1 MILKQ
6 WEYKIVSGPLSVK
19 ELNTF
24 GLAEWELCAVLGTP
38 LTYFFKRGRA

>member
-6 WEYKIVSGPLSVK
+6 WEYKIVDGTLSVD

-24 GLAEWELCAVLGTP
+24 GLAEWELCAVIDTP